1 MKLETRK
8 IPESE
13 PEMVEI
19 RYHWITDEIQEII
32 SFVKSRQGQL
42 SAVRDGQRFEVPVVD
57 LFYAESV
64 DDRLFL
70 YTAADSY
77 EIRMKLYE
85 LEDLL
90 KNKSFFRVSKSMI
103 VNLMKRMVEKGL
115 KVKILT
121 ARVAPRSN
129 VERMPNPY
137 IVNHLC
143 IPSPSDMPWALA
155 KEWTAKEFIR
165 EYNYC
170 RQRQGGRRADAPAH
184 E

>member
-8 IPESE
+8 IPENE
-13 PEMVEI
+13 PEMVDI
-19 RYHWITDEIQEII
+19 RYHWITDEIQEIV

-85 LEDLL
+85 LEEMLR
-90 KNKSFFRVSKSMI
+90 NQSFLRVSKSMI
-103 VNLMKRMVEKGL
+103 VNLMKITSVRPALNGRFLAVLKNGEEIIISRKYVPSLKNILKGGE
-115 KVKILT
+115 
-121 ARVAPRSN
+121 S
-129 VERMPNPY
+129 
-137 IVNHLC
+137 
-143 IPSPSDMPWALA
+143 
-155 KEWTAKEFIR
+155 
-165 EYNYC
+165 
-170 RQRQGGRRADAPAH
+170 
-184 E
+184 

>member
-13 PEMVEI
+13 PETVEI
-19 RYHWITDEIQEII
+19 RYHWMTDEIQEIMT
-32 SFVKSRQGQL
+32 FVKSRQGQL
-42 SAVRDGQRFEVPVVD
+42 NAARDGKRFEVPVVD

-90 KNKSFFRVSKSMI
+90 KNKGFFRVSKSMI
-103 VNLMKRMVEKGL
+103 VNLMKITSVRPALNGRFSAILKNGEEIIISRKYVPALKAVLKGG
-115 KVKILT
+115 
-121 ARVAPRSN
+121 
-129 VERMPNPY
+129 
-137 IVNHLC
+137 
-143 IPSPSDMPWALA
+143 
-155 KEWTAKEFIR
+155 EF
-165 EYNYC
+165 
-170 RQRQGGRRADAPAH
+170 
-184 E
+184 

>member
-1 MKLETRK
+1 MKLEVRK
-8 IPESE
+8 IPENE
-13 PEMVEI
+13 PEMMEI

-42 SAVRDGQRFEVPVVD
+42 SAVRDGKRFEIPVVD

-90 KNKSFFRVSKSMI
+90 KKKSFFRVSRSMI
-103 VNLMKRMVEKGL
+103 VNLMKITSVRPALNGRFSAILKNGEEVIISRKYVPALKQILKGGE
-115 KVKILT
+115 
-121 ARVAPRSN
+121 S
-129 VERMPNPY
+129 
-137 IVNHLC
+137 
-143 IPSPSDMPWALA
+143 
-155 KEWTAKEFIR
+155 
-165 EYNYC
+165 
-170 RQRQGGRRADAPAH
+170 
-184 E
+184 

>member
-19 RYHWITDEIQEII
+19 RYHWMTDEIQEII
-32 SFVKSRQGQL
+32 TFVKSRQGQL
-42 SAVRDGQRFEVPVVD
+42 SAARDGKRFEVPVVD

-64 DDRLFL
+64 DERLFL

-90 KNKSFFRVSKSMI
+90 ENKSFLRISKSMI
-103 VNLMKRMVEKGL
+103 VNLMKISSVRPALNGRFSAVLKNGEEVIISRKYVPALKQILKGGE
-115 KVKILT
+115 
-121 ARVAPRSN
+121 S
-129 VERMPNPY
+129 
-137 IVNHLC
+137 
-143 IPSPSDMPWALA
+143 
-155 KEWTAKEFIR
+155 
-165 EYNYC
+165 
-170 RQRQGGRRADAPAH
+170 
-184 E
+184 

>member
-19 RYHWITDEIQEII
+19 QYHWMTDEIQEII
-32 SFVKSRQGQL
+32 TFVKSRQGQL
-42 SAVRDGQRFEVPVVD
+42 SAARDGKRFEVPVVD

-85 LEDLL
+85 LENLL

-103 VNLMKRMVEKGL
+103 VNLMKITSVRPALNGRFSAILKNGEEIIISRKYVPALKQILKGGE
-115 KVKILT
+115 
-121 ARVAPRSN
+121 S
-129 VERMPNPY
+129 
-137 IVNHLC
+137 
-143 IPSPSDMPWALA
+143 
-155 KEWTAKEFIR
+155 
-165 EYNYC
+165 
-170 RQRQGGRRADAPAH
+170 
-184 E
+184 

>member
-42 SAVRDGQRFEVPVVD
+42 SAVRDGKRFEVLVVD

-85 LEDLL
+85 LENLL

-103 VNLMKRMVEKGL
+103 VNLMKITSVRPALNGRFSAVLKNGEEIIISRKYVPVLKQILKGGE
-115 KVKILT
+115 
-121 ARVAPRSN
+121 S
-129 VERMPNPY
+129 
-137 IVNHLC
+137 
-143 IPSPSDMPWALA
+143 
-155 KEWTAKEFIR
+155 
-165 EYNYC
+165 
-170 RQRQGGRRADAPAH
+170 
-184 E
+184 

>member
-8 IPESE
+8 IPENE
-13 PEMVEI
+13 PETVEI
-19 RYHWITDEIQEII
+19 RYHWITDEVQEII

-42 SAVRDGQRFEVPVVD
+42 SAVRDGKRYEVPVVD

-103 VNLMKRMVEKGL
+103 VNLMKITSVRPALNGRFSAVLKNGEEIIISRKYVPALKQVLKGGE
-115 KVKILT
+115 
-121 ARVAPRSN
+121 S
-129 VERMPNPY
+129 
-137 IVNHLC
+137 
-143 IPSPSDMPWALA
+143 
-155 KEWTAKEFIR
+155 
-165 EYNYC
+165 
-170 RQRQGGRRADAPAH
+170 
-184 E
+184 

>member
-8 IPESE
+8 ILESE

-19 RYHWITDEIQEII
+19 RYHWMTEEIQEII

-42 SAVRDGQRFEVPVVD
+42 SAARDGKRFEVPVMD

-90 KNKSFFRVSKSMI
+90 KNRSFLRVSKSMI
-103 VNLMKRMVEKGL
+103 VNLMKITSVRPALNGRFSAVLKNGEEIIISRKYVPALKQILKGGE
-115 KVKILT
+115 
-121 ARVAPRSN
+121 A
-129 VERMPNPY
+129 
-137 IVNHLC
+137 
-143 IPSPSDMPWALA
+143 
-155 KEWTAKEFIR
+155 
-165 EYNYC
+165 
-170 RQRQGGRRADAPAH
+170 
-184 E
+184 

>member
-13 PEMVEI
+13 PETVEI

-42 SAVRDGQRFEVPVVD
+42 SAVRDGKRFEVPVVD

-70 YTAADSY
+70 YTASDSY

-90 KNKSFFRVSKSMI
+90 KHKSFFRVSKSMI
-103 VNLMKRMVEKGL
+103 VNLMKITSVRPALNGRFSAILKNGEEIIISRKYVPALKEILKGGE
-115 KVKILT
+115 
-121 ARVAPRSN
+121 S
-129 VERMPNPY
+129 
-137 IVNHLC
+137 
-143 IPSPSDMPWALA
+143 
-155 KEWTAKEFIR
+155 
-165 EYNYC
+165 
-170 RQRQGGRRADAPAH
+170 
-184 E
+184 

>member
-8 IPESE
+8 VPESE
-13 PEMVEI
+13 PEIVEI

-42 SAVRDGQRFEVPVVD
+42 SAVREGKRYEVPVVD

-70 YTAADSY
+70 YTSADSY

-85 LEDLL
+85 LEGLL

-103 VNLMKRMVEKGL
+103 VNLMKITSVRPALNGRFSAILKNGEEIIISRKYVPALKQVLKGGE
-115 KVKILT
+115 
-121 ARVAPRSN
+121 S
-129 VERMPNPY
+129 
-137 IVNHLC
+137 
-143 IPSPSDMPWALA
+143 
-155 KEWTAKEFIR
+155 
-165 EYNYC
+165 
-170 RQRQGGRRADAPAH
+170 
-184 E
+184 

>member
-13 PEMVEI
+13 PEIVEV

-32 SFVKSRQGQL
+32 TFVKSRQGQL
-42 SAVRDGQRFEVPVVD
+42 SAARDGKRFEVPVVD

-90 KNKSFFRVSKSMI
+90 KNKSFFRVSRSMI
-103 VNLMKRMVEKGL
+103 VNLMKITSVRPALNGRFSAILKNGEEIIISLKYVPALKQILKGGE
-115 KVKILT
+115 
-121 ARVAPRSN
+121 S
-129 VERMPNPY
+129 
-137 IVNHLC
+137 
-143 IPSPSDMPWALA
+143 
-155 KEWTAKEFIR
+155 
-165 EYNYC
+165 
-170 RQRQGGRRADAPAH
+170 
-184 E
+184 